1 MMSTNSVGMV
11 FPTRLLM
18 SSVTALVL
26 TTGCV
31 SISPSFD
38 DQFGQ
43 TVPTLRAQQI
53 ANPHAAIE
61 NQERAVTGMDGRAA
75 REAVDRYYKSFRE
88 PPAPTNVFT
97 IGIGSGTE

>member
-1 MMSTNSVGMV
+1 MMNK
-11 FPTRLLM
+11 RLTGGRFMAMMRL
-18 SSVTALVL
+18 SSAAAVVL
-26 TTGCV
+26 ISGCV
-31 SISPSFD
+31 APSPSFD

-53 ANPHAAIE
+53 ANPQAAIE

-97 IGIGSGTE
+97 IGVGAGSE

>member
-1 MMSTNSVGMV
+1 MKIKRSPSMWSIPAMRISTAVAV
-11 FPTRLLM
+11 ILM
-18 SSVTALVL
+18 A
-26 TTGCV
+26 GCV
-31 SISPSFD
+31 SSSPSFD

-43 TVPTLRAQQI
+43 SVPTLRAQQI
-53 ANPHAAIE
+53 ANPQAAIE

-97 IGIGSGTE
+97 IGVGAGQE

>member
-1 MMSTNSVGMV
+1 MDDVRRIATEA
-11 FPTRLLM
+11 
-18 SSVTALVL
+18 TALIL
-26 TTGCV
+26 ITGCV

-53 ANPHAAIE
+53 ANPQAAIE
-61 NQERAVTGMDGRAA
+61 NQDRAVTGMDGRAA
-75 REAVDRYYKSFRE
+75 REAVDRYYKSFSE